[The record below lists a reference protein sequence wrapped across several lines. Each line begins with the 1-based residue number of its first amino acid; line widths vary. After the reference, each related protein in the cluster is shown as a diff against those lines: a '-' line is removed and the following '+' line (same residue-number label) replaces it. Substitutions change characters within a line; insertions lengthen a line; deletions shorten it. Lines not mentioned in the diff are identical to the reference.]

1 MHLICFNLIADTIS
15 SNLDTT
21 TIPRPCITLWRALP
35 LGHMASKDD
44 SADIDARDY
53 LTGQMLIAMPS
64 LGDPRFDRSVIF
76 VCAHDEDHAM
86 GVIVNKP
93 LDDVDLTELL
103 TQLEIAPQEEA
114 SSTPVFFGGPVQTE
128 RGLVLHTL
136 DYEIDSTLTLN
147 SEIGLT
153 ASRDILIDIAGD
165 NPKRPAPRRFLLAIG
180 HAGWGPGQLEEE
192 IAMNAWAHC
201 EPDEAIIF
209 DGATEPI
216 WKRALS
222 KLGVTSAM
230 LSTEW
235 ASARSDDKP
244 LN

>member
-1 MHLICFNLIADTIS
+1 M
-15 SNLDTT
+15 
-21 TIPRPCITLWRALP
+21 
-35 LGHMASKDD
+35 SKKKAAAKAP
-44 SADIDARDY
+44 SMRDY
-53 LTGQMLIAMPS
+53 LAGQMLIAMPNM
-64 LGDPRFDRSVIF
+64 GDPRFDRSVIF
-76 VCAHDEDHAM
+76 VCAHDDEHAM

-93 LDDVDLTELL
+93 LDDIELSELL
-103 TQLEIAPQEEA
+103 EQLEIAPQEDADE
-114 SSTPVFFGGPVQTE
+114 TPVFFGGPVQTE

-136 DYEIDSTLTLN
+136 DYRLDTTLALDGD
-147 SEIGLT
+147 IGLT

-165 NPKRPAPRRFLLAIG
+165 DPKRPAPRRFLLAIG
-180 HAGWGPGQLEEE
+180 HAGWGPGQLEKE

-201 EPDEAIIF
+201 EPDEEIIF
-209 DGATEPI
+209 NGAEDAL

-235 ASARSDDKP
+235 ASVRDDDKP